1 MLNRNTLVLFIALS
15 IGLWLGASLPL
26 FSDTETKFTA
36 ELLKINN
43 IIGALIGGAVGS
55 IASYYFN
62 KRKNKSDTDAR

>member
-1 MLNRNTLVLFIALS
+1 MLNRNTLVVFIALS

-26 FSDTETKFTA
+26 FSDTETTFTA

>member
-15 IGLWLGASLPL
+15 IGLWLGAFLPL
-26 FSDTETKFTA
+26 FSDTETTFTA

-62 KRKNKSDTDAR
+62 KKKNKSDSDAN